1 MLSLS
6 VAHVVV
12 VFRLPLPLQWTGGGS
27 GGVPEWYLVLVVWRL
42 ITCTGATWN
51 QRSGRHTAIVV
62 VVVHNMKTA
71 ATTRGHNMACQPGS
85 RIFAAFRF
93 FFPTNFSIFL
103 HFFGGSWL
111 MQIRYYS
118 DPIAGLNK
126 CWMVLLKNLYLPVT
140 QCFEK
145 NNIINTQQISNIVLA
160 RYSFPPI
167 SLVSCFGIGFGW
179 WRCDLACLPAR
190 PPACLP
196 GLKIT
201 SWCCACLGRLVARYI
216 DAYQRK
222 QTQLQPLQLLA
233 GLMARWAILF
243 VAQSCSLQN

>member
-1 MLSLS
+1 
-6 VAHVVV
+6 
-12 VFRLPLPLQWTGGGS
+12 
-27 GGVPEWYLVLVVWRL
+27 
-42 ITCTGATWN
+42 
-51 QRSGRHTAIVV
+51 
-62 VVVHNMKTA
+62 
-71 ATTRGHNMACQPGS
+71 MACQPS
-85 RIFAAFRF
+85 SSIFAAFRF
-93 FFPTNFSIFL
+93 FFPTNFSFL

-111 MQIRYYS
+111 MQIRYFS

-160 RYSFPPI
+160 TYSFSPI
-167 SLVSCFGIGFGW
+167 SLVSGFDFGFGW
-179 WRCDLACLPAR
+179 WRWRCDLACLPAR
-190 PPACLP
+190 LPACLF

-216 DAYQRK
+216 DAYLRK

-243 VAQSCSLQN
+243 VAQSCSCKIKCFTNY